1 MPDLPE
7 DILYFIVTELIHIER
22 YDGSGRLSKYAGVSR
37 TWNAIIEREIFKD
50 LYVASDVPP
59 ALSDVGILPQRPIT
73 LSRFKKMME
82 RDDGRRRSIVSR
94 ISIRAHY
101 LYSLES
107 EEARSDA
114 GQAVNNE
121 HFSRCIHDMWKVLED
136 WGTANRRPL
145 TLDLAASSMLPPKI
159 DARCPQRDK
168 PYLHLAGAPL
178 PQLRGVGSFEL
189 DDDPRIWPP
198 SVFRM
203 VGSMTALTST
213 TFVFDDMMRDDELR
227 QQYREDLGKSLSL
240 IPPTC
245 THFEA
250 RFLSRYCAFDSEEPV
265 VAASKPDILCINLRR
280 HLATHL
286 RDLRLDCLR
295 VSPALF
301 WPSAFEQQQQQQ
313 QPPPSP
319 PSWPHLEILEVVFEQ
334 QDSYGLFH
342 ADHTV
347 DELTNYTT
355 LPARDRMI
363 LSLTRSIPRPE
374 RGLYQLFAAAGRAVR
389 LGGMPRLERLH
400 MELHAIGQDVKF
412 FFGRKDWD
420 VDEEFEIDWK
430 SIPSVEWTDEV
441 LEAWGLAWE
450 DCRVTRSD
458 GNSWDRRNYLKL
470 EADVPWR

>member
-1 MPDLPE
+1 MD
-7 DILYFIVTELIHIER
+7 
-22 YDGSGRLSKYAGVSR
+22 
-37 TWNAIIEREIFKD
+37 AIIEREIFND
-50 LYVASDVPP
+50 LDVASDVPP
-59 ALSDVGILPQRPIT
+59 ALSDVGILPQRSIT

-121 HFSRCIHDMWKVLED
+121 HFSRSIHKMWKVLED
-136 WGTANRRPL
+136 WGAANRRPL

-168 PYLHLAGAPL
+168 PYLHLTGAPL
-178 PQLRGVGSFEL
+178 PRLRGVGSFEL

-198 SVFRM
+198 SLFRM

-213 TFVFDDMMRDDELR
+213 TFVFDDMMGDDELR

-245 THFEA
+245 TDFEA
-250 RFLSRYCAFDSEEPV
+250 RFCSRYCAFDSEEPV

-313 QPPPSP
+313 PLPSP

-347 DELTNYTT
+347 DELTHYAT
-355 LPARDRMI
+355 LPARDRMD

-400 MELHAIGQDVKF
+400 ATGQHVKF
-412 FFGRKDWD
+412 FFGHWNG
-420 VDEEFEIDWK
+420 DEEFEINWK
-430 SIPSVEWTDEV
+430 SIPSVAWTDEMF
-441 LEAWGLAWE
+441 EAWGLARE
-450 DCRVTRSD
+450 DCRVDSSEGDPWD
-458 GNSWDRRNYLKL
+458 GRTDWLL